1 MATSKYITPGTYS
14 TETDLTSYSTTSVG
28 VTTLGLVGETK
39 KGPAFQPIFVSDYDS
54 FSSYFGGLSPEK
66 YKATNRPK
74 YELPYIAK
82 EYLRESNQLYVTR
95 ILGLS
100 GYNAGQAWGIAIEAG
115 IDPET
120 TGQTGNG
127 TLNVTFTGATVVID
141 NEVVETIYGDG
152 FLPELSSLYS
162 SELGTTL
169 NVAGRFDKNTSN
181 GFIGTTIALT
191 IDSLSGNTGSATGT
205 YINYS
210 GTSFS
215 AYEGN
220 VIALVRSRGKY
231 DSSENLVYDVSSQ
244 NGVLMIPSS
253 DLSYNPTGSFILSG
267 TSAHI
272 GAFSYE
278 VSMDSVKKNYISK
291 ILGKEV
297 LTNKNALFVEELF
310 GNSFTQLVSE
320 GKVWGIKPELVKYN
334 TQFNDYLSQFTNP
347 ITPYVVS
354 EVRGTNL
361 FKLFRFVSISDGNS
375 ANQEIKISIANIKP
389 DEKQFDVII
398 RSFSDTD
405 ANPVVFESFRKLTM
419 DSTSGDYIAARIGTS
434 DGSFESKSKYIMV
447 EMADELVDD
456 AFPAGFL
463 GYPVR
468 NYALNNN
475 TNIQALDINY
485 KATYSANVKKRK
497 EYLGISD
504 ISGFDND
511 FFNYKGKPLSDS
523 IEWTGLTSGFHL
535 DVDASQCTI
544 DGVKILLSGATYYQ
558 PIYSFTTGNAE
569 FKNEDDLADT
579 DYEDINARKFT
590 LVPYGGF
597 DGWDVYRTSRTNTDR
612 YIYNGTK
619 ANLGLTSG
627 VFKTYAMNNGDP
639 ALTSD
644 YYAYLTAIQTFD
656 SKLSTP
662 MTVIATPGI
671 DAFDHS
677 SLIEETIDMI
687 EDVKERQ
694 DLLYIFTTPDVDYY
708 GNLYTESDVTAQ
720 IEGSFDS
727 SFAAS
732 YWPWGQYQDTENNV
746 LVWLPPTIDVCRNIA
761 TTGNNSYLW
770 FAFAGV
776 NRGTVKATYIR
787 KKLKLGESDT
797 LYENRL
803 NPVIYYPTEGIKIWG
818 QKTMQIADT
827 ALNRINIRMVLNQAK
842 TIIEKVV
849 KKLVFDPND
858 DQVRT
863 QFLEIVNPQLEA
875 IKKQRGLT
883 DFRIKIQDSADIRDR
898 LELPATIL
906 LKPTRALEYIEL
918 NFTIT
923 NTGVDF
929 DSL

>member
-1 MATSKYITPGTYS
+1 MATSKYTTPGTYS
-14 TETDLTSYSTTSVG
+14 TETDLTSYGTTSIG
-28 VTTLGLVGETK
+28 VTTLGLVGETT

-54 FSSYFGGLSPEK
+54 FRSYFGGLNPEK

-127 TLNVTFTGATVVID
+127 TLNVSFSGTTVTID
-141 NEVVETIYGDG
+141 NAVVQSIYDDG
-152 FLPELSSLYS
+152 FLNEFNSLYT
-162 SELGTTL
+162 SEVGSTL
-169 NVAGRFDKNTSN
+169 NIAERFDKYADAQ
-181 GFIGTTIALT
+181 FIGTTIALT
-191 IDSLSGNTGSATGT
+191 IDGITGNTGTATGT
-205 YINYS
+205 FINYS
-210 GTSFS
+210 GTSLS

-220 VIALVRSRGKY
+220 VVALIRSRGKY
-231 DSSENLVYDVSSQ
+231 DSSETLVYDVSSQ
-244 NGVLMIPSS
+244 NGVALIPSS
-253 DLSYNPTGSFILSG
+253 DLAYNPTSSFILSG

-278 VSMDSVKKNYISK
+278 VSMDTSKKNYISK
-291 ILGKEV
+291 ILGKEINS
-297 LTNKNALFVEELF
+297 NKNALFVEELF
-310 GNSFTQLVSE
+310 GNSFTQLVAE
-320 GKVWGIKPELVKYN
+320 NKIWGIKTQLIKYN
-334 TQFNDYLSQFTNP
+334 NQFSDYLNEYTSP
-347 ITPYVVS
+347 LTPYVVS

-375 ANQEIKISIANIKP
+375 ANQEIKISITNIKP
-389 DEKQFDVII
+389 DEKEFDVVI

-405 ANPVVFESFRKLTM
+405 ANPVVLESFRKMTM
-419 DSTSGDYIAARIGTS
+419 DSTSADYIAARIGTS
-434 DGSFESKSKYIMV
+434 DGSFEAKSKYVMV
-447 EMADELVDD
+447 EMADDNVDD

-468 NYALNNN
+468 NYSLNGN
-475 TNIQALDINY
+475 TGIQSLDLNY
-485 KATYSANVKKRK
+485 KSTYTANVKKRK

-504 ISGFDND
+504 IAGFDND
-511 FFNYKGKPLSDS
+511 FFGYKGKPLSGS

-544 DGVKILLSGATYYQ
+544 DGVEVLLSGSTYYQ
-558 PIYSFTTGNAE
+558 PVYSFVTGNAE
-569 FKNEDDLADT
+569 FKNEDDLAQT
-579 DYEDINARKFT
+579 DYEDITARKFT

-612 YIYNGTK
+612 YVYNGTK
-619 ANLGLTSG
+619 ANLGLISG
-627 VFKTYAMNNGDP
+627 VFKTYAMEDGDP

-644 YYAYLTAIQTFD
+644 YYAYLSAIKTFD

-677 SLIEETIDMI
+677 SLIEETIDMV

-694 DLLYIFTTPDVDYY
+694 DLLYIFTIPDVDYY
-708 GNLYTESDVTAQ
+708 GNIYDENDVAAQ
-720 IEGSFDS
+720 IDGSFDS

-732 YWPWGQYQDTENNV
+732 YWPWGQYQDAENNV

-787 KKLKLGESDT
+787 KKLKLSQSDV
-797 LYENRL
+797 LYENRV
-803 NPVIYYPTEGIKIWG
+803 NPVIYYPTEGTKIWG
-818 QKTMQIADT
+818 QKTMQIAET

-842 TIIEKVV
+842 TIIEKVT

-858 DQVRT
+858 DQIRT

-883 DFRIKIQDSADIRDR
+883 DFRIKIQDSAEIRDR